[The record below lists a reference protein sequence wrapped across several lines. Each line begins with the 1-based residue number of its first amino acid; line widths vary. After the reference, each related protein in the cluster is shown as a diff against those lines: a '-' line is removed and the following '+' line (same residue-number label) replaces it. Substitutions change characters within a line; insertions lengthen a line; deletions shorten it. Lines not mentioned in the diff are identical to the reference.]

1 MDSAGAA
8 GSSAASLSDDGAFVA
23 QLNGKDL
30 IIHLNPV
37 SLDFK
42 EVEIV
47 KLKETP
53 TRFLRFSR
61 PKQLARSDTI
71 GSREESAGR
80 RILCASDSRILVWN
94 LHPLQLHAEIEN
106 IESGA
111 LNIDFGAD
119 ENEIIVF
126 HAWNTKLTIHSLDSG
141 RSQVIK
147 SPKFSHYNGFGFRPR
162 TRQFA
167 ILLKPETSDLLT
179 IHEYGS
185 YELINRAIL
194 PTSDAQGLKWSPDGN
209 WIAVWDAASAG
220 TKLLIYTADGNL
232 FRTYNGSPES
242 ESVFD
247 LGVRSIEW
255 SPAISQGDA
264 SDLLAVGK
272 VDGTIDILNTK
283 TFSCSMTLS
292 HAFLMDQ
299 PSLSAWHER
308 SVTADG
314 SLGYTELPASS
325 AFSMI
330 SESTGAPRGA
340 SIMAFS
346 ANGAFLSTV
355 DQTRPN
361 VVWIWDLKTAPGL
374 VSVLLHDHP
383 VRQVVW
389 HPLRTEF
396 LVTTSNSI
404 VPAVR
409 YWSLDSHPSI
419 IPIPISRSEAG
430 KYDVRWL
437 PLSQD
442 DVPALWF
449 GTLEEY
455 VLGHF
460 ELEDGAQQFK
470 VAYRVHNR
478 SSNNHCSNTS
488 R

>member
-1 MDSAGAA
+1 
-8 GSSAASLSDDGAFVA
+8 
-23 QLNGKDL
+23 
-30 IIHLNPV
+30 
-37 SLDFK
+37 
-42 EVEIV
+42 
-47 KLKETP
+47 
-53 TRFLRFSR
+53 
-61 PKQLARSDTI
+61 
-71 GSREESAGR
+71 
-80 RILCASDSRILVWN
+80 
-94 LHPLQLHAEIEN
+94 
-106 IESGA
+106 
-111 LNIDFGAD
+111 
-119 ENEIIVF
+119 
-126 HAWNTKLTIHSLDSG
+126 
-141 RSQVIK
+141 
-147 SPKFSHYNGFGFRPR
+147 
-162 TRQFA
+162 
-167 ILLKPETSDLLT
+167 
-179 IHEYGS
+179 
-185 YELINRAIL
+185 
-194 PTSDAQGLKWSPDGN
+194 LKWSPDGN

-361 VVWIWDLKTAPGL
+361 VVWIWDLKTSPGL

-419 IPIPISRSEAG
+419 IPIPISRSGGG

-455 VLGHF
+455 VLGHS

-470 VAYRVHNR
+470 VAYSVHNR

>member
-1 MDSAGAA
+1 MTRVT

-37 SLDFK
+37 SLAFK

-61 PKQLARSDTI
+61 PKHLARSDAI

-80 RILCASDSRILVWN
+80 RILCASDSRILVWD

-185 YELINRAIL
+185 YELVNRANL

-283 TFSCSMTLS
+283 TVSPCPQSS
-292 HAFLMDQ
+292 
-299 PSLSAWHER
+299 
-308 SVTADG
+308 
-314 SLGYTELPASS
+314 PAC
-325 AFSMI
+325 
-330 SESTGAPRGA
+330 
-340 SIMAFS
+340 
-346 ANGAFLSTV
+346 
-355 DQTRPN
+355 
-361 VVWIWDLKTAPGL
+361 LKSPI
-374 VSVLLHDHP
+374 VI
-383 VRQVVW
+383 
-389 HPLRTEF
+389 
-396 LVTTSNSI
+396 TSN
-404 VPAVR
+404 P
-409 YWSLDSHPSI
+409 
-419 IPIPISRSEAG
+419 
-430 KYDVRWL
+430 
-437 PLSQD
+437 
-442 DVPALWF
+442 
-449 GTLEEY
+449 
-455 VLGHF
+455 
-460 ELEDGAQQFK
+460 
-470 VAYRVHNR
+470 
-478 SSNNHCSNTS
+478 NH
-488 R
+488 

>member
-1 MDSAGAA
+1 MDSTVVA
-8 GSSAASLSDDGAFVA
+8 GSSTAFLSDDGAFAA

-30 IIHLNPV
+30 IIHLSPLC
-37 SLDFK
+37 SDFQ

-53 TRFLRFSR
+53 IRFLRFSR
-61 PKQLARSDTI
+61 PNQLAQSDTI
-71 GSREESAGR
+71 NRQKESAER
-80 RILCASDSRILVWN
+80 RILCASDTRILVWD

-106 IESGA
+106 VEYGA

-126 HAWNTKLTIHSLDSG
+126 HAWNTKVTIHSLDSG

-147 SPKFSHYNGFGFRPR
+147 SPKVSHYNGFGFRPR
-162 TRQFA
+162 TRQLA
-167 ILLKPETSDLLT
+167 ILLKPETSDVLT
-179 IHEYGS
+179 IHEYRS
-185 YELINRAIL
+185 YELVNRVNL

-220 TKLLIYTADGNL
+220 TRLLIYTADGNL
-232 FRTYNGSPES
+232 FRTYNGSPDS
-242 ESVFD
+242 ESAFD

-255 SPAISQGDA
+255 SPAVSQSGT

-283 TFSCSMTLS
+283 TFSCCMTLS
-292 HAFLMDQ
+292 HAFPMEQ

-308 SVTADG
+308 FVTADG
-314 SLGYTELPASS
+314 SLGYTELPVSS

-330 SESTGAPRGA
+330 SESSGPPRGA

-361 VVWIWDLKTAPGL
+361 VVWVWDLKTEPGL

-389 HPLRTEF
+389 HPSRTEF
-396 LVTTSNSI
+396 LVTTSNI
-404 VPAVR
+404 LVPVIR
-409 YWSLDSHPSI
+409 YWSLDRHPSI
-419 IPIPISRSEAG
+419 IPVPISRGEGG

-437 PLSQD
+437 SSGQD
-442 DVPALWF
+442 DMPALWF
-449 GTLEEY
+449 GTLEDY

-460 ELEDGAQQFK
+460 ELEGGAQQFK
-470 VAYRVHNR
+470 VAYSVNKVLK
-478 SSNNHCSNTS
+478 
-488 R
+488 